1 MDCSAHRVLS
11 NTDKIIHK
19 IGVRFL
25 QSEFSDENTEEP
37 DIEDDTCWL
46 PLDQYFV
53 GISTSKL
60 KHGILV
66 KRITN
71 SGVYRFLKAICSFIG
86 RVFSILWKRWIWI
99 LLLMISESKL
109 TG

>member
-1 MDCSAHRVLS
+1 M
-11 NTDKIIHK
+11 
-19 IGVRFL
+19 RFL

-37 DIEDDTCWL
+37 DIEDDTRWL

-71 SGVYRFLKAICSFIG
+71 SGVYRFLKAICRFYWDFICSFQYF
-86 RVFSILWKRWIWI
+86 VKKMNMNSPTDDF
-99 LLLMISESKL
+99 
-109 TG
+109 

>member
-1 MDCSAHRVLS
+1 M
-11 NTDKIIHK
+11 
-19 IGVRFL
+19 RFL
-25 QSEFSDENTEEP
+25 QSEFSDENTEQP

-71 SGVYRFLKAICSFIG
+71 SGVYRFLKAICRFYWESFQYF
-86 RVFSILWKRWIWI
+86 VKKMNMNSPTDEF
-99 LLLMISESKL
+99 
-109 TG
+109 